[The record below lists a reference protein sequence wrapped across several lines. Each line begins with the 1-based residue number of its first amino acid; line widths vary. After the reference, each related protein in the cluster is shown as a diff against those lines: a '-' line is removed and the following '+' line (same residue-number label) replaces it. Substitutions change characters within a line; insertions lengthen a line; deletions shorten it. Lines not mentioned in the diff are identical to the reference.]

1 MPGERGKTMMEGE
14 FSAMAELYKFAPTF
28 IPKPYTWGKF
38 ESAPP
43 STYFFLL
50 EFKDMTSQL
59 PDPKSFCSELAKLH
73 QTSVSPTGKFGFHI
87 ATTHGK
93 LPQYMVWTSSWEA
106 MFRKLL
112 SNLLSLDLNTNGPW
126 KDFQNVY
133 ERVLTLVLPLLIGP
147 LESDGRTVKPCLL
160 HGDLWDGNIG
170 TDSKTGQTY
179 IFDASSFYGHN
190 ELELGMWR
198 DSHLNRMSWDVYGKE
213 YLRTV
218 GVSEPAY
225 QFDDRNRIYH
235 VKFLMWHSAHHPHDA
250 AREKYGIE
258 KIS

>member
-1 MPGERGKTMMEGE
+1 MMMEGE
-14 FSAMAELYKFAPTF
+14 FSAMTELYKFAPTF

-50 EFKDMTSQL
+50 EFKDMTSKL
-59 PDPKSFCSELAKLH
+59 PYPKPFCSELAKLH
-73 QTSVSPTGKFGFHI
+73 QTSVSPTGKFGFHV

-93 LPQYMVWTSSWEA
+93 LPQYMVWTSSWEV
-106 MFRKLL
+106 MFRKILSDLL
-112 SNLLSLDLNTNGPW
+112 LLDLDTNGPW

-133 ERVLTLVLPLLIGP
+133 ERILTLVLPILIGP
-147 LESDGRTVKPCLL
+147 LESEGRTVKPCLL

-170 TDSKTGQTY
+170 IDNKTGHIY

-198 DSHLNRMSWDVYGKE
+198 NSHLNRMSWDVYGKE

-218 GVSEPAY
+218 GASEPAH

-235 VKFLMWHSAHHPHDA
+235 VKFFLCGTRRTILMMLPGKGMRSRRFH
-250 AREKYGIE
+250 
-258 KIS
+258 KI